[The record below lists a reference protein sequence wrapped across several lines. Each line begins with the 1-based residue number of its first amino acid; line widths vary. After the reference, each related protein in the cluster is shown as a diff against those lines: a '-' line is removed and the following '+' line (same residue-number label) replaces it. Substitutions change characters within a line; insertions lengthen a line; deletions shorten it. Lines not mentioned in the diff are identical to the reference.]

1 MTVRNFSQWI
11 TSITIKL
18 WLFLCKFL
26 MFSCSRALLFWVY
39 LPELLQ
45 QWRTGFLLKRCGS
58 NSELFGLRKRILKRP
73 LKSGL
78 FLYAKYREE
87 CVLKSRTLKTDDT
100 IELNAQK
107 LKLPQIWGNM
117 YEKQN
122 PKPKQHQSY
131 HSVSVLCEFSL
142 VWVSVKSI
150 YLKESYSGPQ
160 ASWRQLSCAYK
171 M

>member
-1 MTVRNFSQWI
+1 MENRISSETLWFKFRTVW
-11 TSITIKL
+11 
-18 WLFLCKFL
+18 
-26 MFSCSRALLFWVY
+26 
-39 LPELLQ
+39 PE
-45 QWRTGFLLKRCGS
+45 KAY
-58 NSELFGLRKRILKRP
+58 SETASEKWT
-73 LKSGL
+73 

-107 LKLPQIWGNM
+107 LKLPQIWGNT
-117 YEKQN
+117 YEKQKL
-122 PKPKQHQSY
+122 KPKQHQSY